1 MANPI
6 WSAIETYIAA
16 TRLPDLIVVALLTY
30 FLANANNMKKEN
42 RDNQTN
48 LEDTVEKLTLEKLE
62 INLTRVIT
70 DAVQGVKD
78 ELKSEIQGVKDELKS
93 EGKGVKDELLPIKQN
108 LRDLANE
115 LRYKGIITQTE
126 PLDISKK

>member
-1 MANPI
+1 MVNPI

-30 FLANANNMKKEN
+30 FLANANNKKKEN

-48 LEDTVEKLTLEKLE
+48 LEDAVEKLTLEKLE

-78 ELKSEIQGVKDELKS
+78 ELKSEV
-93 EGKGVKDELLPIKQN
+93 KGVKDELLPIKQN

>member
-6 WSAIETYIAA
+6 WSSIETYIAG

-30 FLANANNMKKEN
+30 FLANANNKKKEN

-62 INLTRVIT
+62 INLTRVIK
-70 DAVQGVKD
+70 DEVQGVKD
-78 ELKSEIQGVKDELKS
+78 ELV
-93 EGKGVKDELLPIKQN
+93 PIKQN

-126 PLDISKK
+126 PLDLTIK